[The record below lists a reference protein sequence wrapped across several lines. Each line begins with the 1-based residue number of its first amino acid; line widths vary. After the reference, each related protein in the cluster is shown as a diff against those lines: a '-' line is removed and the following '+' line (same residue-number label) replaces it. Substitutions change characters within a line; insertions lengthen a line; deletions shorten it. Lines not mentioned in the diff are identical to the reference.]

1 MADDPPGSEIAGV
14 VVGAV
19 LLFGAISLVPILIM
33 WRHRRRAAARRASEV
48 HLLQVNGCMRQV
60 SVERWLEELT
70 RSENGDQQQQQQQ
83 QQQLRHYAQETC
95 SICLSTLVAPSS
107 SQDTLPSSPE
117 PACII
122 PHSRST
128 IALHSH
134 DTLTPDADPP
144 RPSPSVL
151 ESDRMRY
158 RYRDGDRSVLV
169 LNQCNHAFH
178 ACCLASWFA
187 YGQYKCPICQTV
199 YSPTTDPG

>member
-1 MADDPPGSEIAGV
+1 MAGDPPGSEIAGV

-19 LLFGAISLVPILIM
+19 LLFGAISLVPMLIM
-33 WRHRRRAAARRASEV
+33 WHHRRRAAARRAAEV

-60 SVERWLEELT
+60 TVERWLEELS
-70 RSENGDQQQQQQQ
+70 RSENGEQQQRQ
-83 QQQLRHYAQETC
+83 RHYAQETC
-95 SICLSTLVAPSS
+95 SICLSTLVVPSS

-117 PACII
+117 PACIL
-122 PHSRST
+122 PHYRST
-128 IALHSH
+128 TALHSH

-144 RPSPSVL
+144 LL

-178 ACCLASWFA
+178 ASCLASWFA

-199 YSPTTDPG
+199 YSPTDPG